1 MTESNDENFRSFRVR
16 PYLLTGGRTRSAVD
30 LPLEALV
37 RTTESGHAALGTQS
51 RERHQIIS
59 LCASPQSVA
68 EISAHLKIHLQVARV
83 LVGDLVQEGH
93 VATHVAKH
101 ETASARPDL
110 RLLEQV
116 LDGLHSL

>member
-1 MTESNDENFRSFRVR
+1 MTESNDDSFRSFRVR
-16 PYLLTGGRTRSAVD
+16 PYLLTGGRTRAAVD

-37 RTTESGHAALGTQS
+37 RTTESGHASLATQS
-51 RERHQIIS
+51 RERHQIIT

-93 VATHVAKH
+93 VATHVAS
-101 ETASARPDL
+101 TQSTTDRPDL

-116 LDGLHSL
+116 LDGLQSL